1 MIDSMYLTALVLIT
15 IRIFF
20 MFLVVPEIFPT
31 ETPGIIKVGFTI
43 VIAYILLPGIDYS
56 TASSVNNII
65 PFVFNCLNEAIA
77 GLFLG
82 FIINLCFMCFRMA
95 GNFMDLQVGFS
106 MLTLY
111 DPNTSS
117 SNTFL
122 ERTIYWFSIMIFFII
137 DGHHMV
143 LKALMESFN
152 IIKVGNLVINSDSI
166 NIMIMAFIKYFA
178 IGLRIAIPIMLII
191 LITDLT
197 LGLISRTVPQLNIMI
212 FGLPVKILV
221 GLLTFSLM
229 LSIFLNMIVS
239 TFESLPS
246 IIQGFYKTLPV
257 LIIFAADDK
266 TEEAT
271 PKKKSDAKKKGQVPR
286 SKEVGLALTLLA
298 ATLVLA
304 IFGQYAV
311 NGLGANITE
320 IFNNYLNMSLTYDS
334 VQKVL
339 LISIWRVALIFLPIV
354 LPIMLLGVISSFI
367 QTGAMFTGE
376 PLKPDFK
383 KLNPISGFKKM
394 FSVKS
399 LVELFKDIAIISIV
413 GYVGFKFVKDN
424 YFTIIRAG
432 SASVPSV
439 FNELGTL
446 TVSIFFRI
454 TIVLIAIAI
463 IDYVFQRYQFNKDLK
478 MTKHE
483 VKEEYKQEEGDPQI
497 KGKIRQKQREM
508 AMRRMM
514 QEVPK
519 ATVVVTNPTHL
530 AVAIKYEEGQN
541 APMVVAKGAD
551 NIALKIKEK
560 ASENKVP
567 IIENKPLAR
576 MLYSQV
582 ELNSEIPM
590 DMYQAVAEI
599 LALVFKIKRK

>member
-1 MIDSMYLTALVLIT
+1 MYLTALVLVT
-15 IRIFF
+15 IRIFCLL
-20 MFLVVPEIFPT
+20 MVVPEIFPAAT
-31 ETPGIIKVGFTI
+31 SGTIKVGFTI

-65 PFVFNCLNEAIA
+65 PFAFNCLNEATA

-95 GNFMDLQVGFS
+95 GSFMDLQVGFS
-106 MLTLY
+106 MVSLY

-152 IIKVGNLVINSDSI
+152 IIKVGNLVVNSDSI
-166 NIMIMAFIKYFA
+166 NIIIMAFIKYFA
-178 IGLRIAIPIMLII
+178 LGLRIAIPIMLVI

-229 LSIFLNMIVS
+229 LSIFMNMIIS
-239 TFESLPS
+239 SFESLPS

-271 PKKKSDAKKKGQVPR
+271 PKKKSDARKKGQVPR

-298 ATLVLA
+298 TTLVLA
-304 IFGQYAV
+304 IFGGYAV
-311 NGLGANITE
+311 NGLGANIAE

-339 LISIWRVALIFLPIV
+339 LISVWRIALIFLPIV
-354 LPIMLLGVISSFI
+354 LPIMAMGVISSFI
-367 QTGAMFTGE
+367 QTGAMFTTE

-383 KLNPISGFKKM
+383 KLSPIGGFKKM
-394 FSVKS
+394 FSVKT
-399 LVELFKDIAIISIV
+399 VAELFKDIIIISIV

-424 YFTIIRAG
+424 YLTIIMAG
-432 SASVPSV
+432 NASVPGV

-454 TIVLIAIAI
+454 TIVLITIAI
-463 IDYVFQRYQFNKDLK
+463 IDYVFQRYQFNKDLR
-478 MTKHE
+478 MTKQE
-483 VKEEYKQEEGDPQI
+483 IKEEYKQEEGDPQI
-497 KGKIRQKQREM
+497 KSKIRQKQREM

-541 APMVVAKGAD
+541 APIVVAKGAD
-551 NIALKIKEK
+551 NLALKIKEK

-582 ELNSEIPM
+582 ELDQEIPM